1 MNWAVSTEERRGG
14 RRRGRERGGREKDRR
29 GERERLGTGR

>member
-14 RRRGRERGGREKDRR
+14 RRRGRERGGREKDGR